1 MRTSQMPSH
10 NTEEATTIQVHQSE
24 DTTITEDVSSHETG
38 LYPPVNR
45 GLKRCASFPTMRAEM
60 VEIQNAG
67 ELREAIETMDAE
79 LDRTVETIDGLT
91 KDLMAVATHQS
102 WMQTRLEENLQLQ
115 GMQNESMEDLSD
127 DQSLEENGR
136 PSMSSDRTVP
146 CQEED
151 DWMESAPWNKSDPT
165 DCSPSAANGD
175 SNKRLSSRDFSQYFE
190 ALGKIAA
197 MGQELEDRD
206 RTLHRGLMFSDLD
219 TMNHRKGNFSQRSS
233 GSSYTLNN
241 DFSLPVSPSECSL
254 ESLFDAKLDS
264 GRRTSMA
271 LKKVGVETLSTS
283 IQDVEI
289 KESFRPV
296 TWFTS
301 LGWPRWQKLAM
312 PANWPTPRDTTSPE
326 SAELEDDGLSSEG
339 ATALTNLLNMYV
351 YLGLLLFWTLA
362 FAAAVLFVV
371 PSLAEVSGQRARG
384 LMAQIQKLL
393 ASPSEDQENSQGN
406 AWGKPLVSAPNSHR
420 RYHSA
425 SQGLRHGSRNRRKL
439 NHQRIRR
446 NLMTGSKADYVDSSK
461 TALLRGKL
469 ATLNEESWSSK
480 VSVCSLSSET
490 TAAANTSAIFEDWE

>member
-1 MRTSQMPSH
+1 
-10 NTEEATTIQVHQSE
+10 
-24 DTTITEDVSSHETG
+24 
-38 LYPPVNR
+38 
-45 GLKRCASFPTMRAEM
+45 
-60 VEIQNAG
+60 
-67 ELREAIETMDAE
+67 
-79 LDRTVETIDGLT
+79 
-91 KDLMAVATHQS
+91 
-102 WMQTRLEENLQLQ
+102 
-115 GMQNESMEDLSD
+115 
-127 DQSLEENGR
+127 
-136 PSMSSDRTVP
+136 
-146 CQEED
+146 
-151 DWMESAPWNKSDPT
+151 
-165 DCSPSAANGD
+165 
-175 SNKRLSSRDFSQYFE
+175 
-190 ALGKIAA
+190 
-197 MGQELEDRD
+197 
-206 RTLHRGLMFSDLD
+206 
-219 TMNHRKGNFSQRSS
+219 
-233 GSSYTLNN
+233 
-241 DFSLPVSPSECSL
+241 
-254 ESLFDAKLDS
+254 
-264 GRRTSMA
+264 MA

-289 KESFRPV
+289 KESFRPA

-301 LGWPRWQKLAM
+301 LGWPRWQKLSM

-326 SAELEDDGLSSEG
+326 PAELEDDGLSSEG

-393 ASPSEDQENSQGN
+393 ASPSEDQENSQGS
-406 AWGKPLVSAPNSHR
+406 AWGKPLVSAPSSHR

-446 NLMTGSKADYVDSSK
+446 NLMAGSKADYVDSSK

-480 VSVCSLSSET
+480 VSVCSMSSET